1 MDKFNAD
8 LIKFIDHSNMIEG
21 VEDKEEIPNSI
32 AAWEYLSGKSQLNR
46 IVILRVH
53 YLIMQNLN
61 PRIAG
66 KIRDCDVRVGARIC
80 PKYHKV
86 KGMLTRWLK
95 KYGNGVKTE
104 AEAQRAHV
112 DYERVHPHRDGNG
125 RVGRL
130 LWLWMREKAG
140 LPFKYIDVAQR
151 YEYYKWFEEVKNY
164 GMYET
169 CDRNDIIGDW
179 SADNRGGDSGKYK

>member
-1 MDKFNAD
+1 MDKFRAD

-21 VEDKEEIPNSI
+21 VEDKDEIPNSI
-32 AAWEYLSGKSQLNR
+32 AAWVHLSGKSQLSKAA
-46 IVILRVH
+46 ILYAH
-53 YLIMQNLN
+53 YCILQDLN

-66 KIRDCDVRVGARIC
+66 KIRTCDVVVGGRVC

-86 KGMLTRWLK
+86 KGMLYRWIR
-95 KYGNGVKTE
+95 KYEDGVKTE
-104 AEAQRAHV
+104 EEAVKAHV
-112 DYERVHPHRDGNG
+112 AFEKIHPFQDGNG

-151 YEYYKWFEEVKNY
+151 YEYYDWFKERGTVSEEDVY
-164 GMYET
+164 
-169 CDRNDIIGDW
+169 RW
-179 SADNRGGDSGKYK
+179 SS